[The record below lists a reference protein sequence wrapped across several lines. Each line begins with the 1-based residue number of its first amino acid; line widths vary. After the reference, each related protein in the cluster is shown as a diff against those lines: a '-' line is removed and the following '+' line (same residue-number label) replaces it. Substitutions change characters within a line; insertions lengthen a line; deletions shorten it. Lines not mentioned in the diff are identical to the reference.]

1 MGRAYM
7 RPPLSNKILSFTMQS
22 VIIVLLAGEL
32 YNFVCDVYGGTGHAP
47 EANSYDVIV
56 PNGT

>member
-1 MGRAYM
+1 
-7 RPPLSNKILSFTMQS
+7 MQS

-47 EANSYDVIV
+47 EANSDDVIV